1 MKKPKDEPKAKRGH
15 HRLVIGQAADG
26 SAVAFVD
33 TNVGGYREISTDD
46 GPAVAT
52 THTRTFEPAARRSH
66 KYSALGRA
74 R

>member
-1 MKKPKDEPKAKRGH
+1 MKRPKEEPKAKRGH

-33 TNVGGYREISTDD
+33 TNVGGFHTVTVEGGDAI
-46 GPAVAT
+46 AT
-52 THTRTFEPAARRSH
+52 THARTFEPAAKRSH

>member
-15 HRLVIGQAADG
+15 HRLVIGKAVDGAA
-26 SAVAFVD
+26 VVFVD
-33 TNVGGYREISTDD
+33 TNVGGYHEISIGDEQTI
-46 GPAVAT
+46 AT
-52 THTRTFEPAARRSH
+52 THARTYEPSARRSH

>member
-1 MKKPKDEPKAKRGH
+1 MTRPKDEPRAKRGH
-15 HRLVIGQAADG
+15 HRLVIGKAVDG

-33 TNVGGYREISTDD
+33 TNVGGFHTLATDD
-46 GPAVAT
+46 GEAIST
-52 THTRTFEPAARRSH
+52 THARTFEPAAKRSH